1 MGRIKF
7 SLTNVLFYTIII
19 LSCFFLENI
28 ALLTT
33 NINQGFDNF
42 TFFGFASLITVL
54 IVFYIVIEAIKNK
67 TKINWII
74 FSILLILYICI
85 TLMTLM
91 YKETTYGVHTV
102 SFSPLEKAKAIIQLS
117 LAFVIIYLCFTTY
130 QNKIIKPRV
139 LNIFLYTYVLV
150 CVISIICSFFL
161 DLNSYK
167 AIFKDPTNN
176 KGVASF
182 YFNENTYGMSLL
194 LGILSLFAL
203 NVYKKRWWNF
213 LLIFIFLT
221 FQLFSTCATSLLISL
236 ITIVIYIAFETF
248 FRINK
253 HLKASIAL
261 IVIVLFLVVGIIIA
275 NSLLYSN
282 NVDWAVNFNNFID
295 NHVLNKNIKTITGRT
310 TIWKSVIDL
319 LKESPLHFIFG
330 YGTDISTKI
339 FRANFAKDNPT
350 LPPFTSTHNAY
361 VEILLQGGIL
371 GLVIYLGFILY
382 LVVVLIKLFF
392 KKHFEFS
399 FVYFICLLSILAS
412 GWAESY
418 IIFSPKTLGMF
429 TGLSFVIPVL
439 VLNKNY
445 KKEESNKAFANQYDS
460 NAIKLDLNKLSSHIT
475 SLLFGV
481 FMCGLGLFLNPFT
494 YQDNLFKS
502 ILLLF
507 VILMLLFIIFIPNL
521 FICFINTKS
530 KKRAIFRV
538 IFHFALILIF
548 ISGLGVTFYLNK
560 VEINTIVF
568 VLPILTFL
576 LLFVYNFIFTAFKGD
591 FKSWFINLFNG
602 CFKTPKYGFLGI
614 VFSIIIF
621 NLIVPIFYSYNYLSI
636 VLVALIGFASY
647 LLFLYIVPS
656 SINKYCISYLNQCS
670 LARQKQFILNN
681 KY

>member
-7 SLTNVLFYTIII
+7 TLTNVLFYTIII

-28 ALLTT
+28 ALLTK

-42 TFFGFASLITVL
+42 TFFGFASLITILL
-54 IVFYIVIEAIKNK
+54 IFYIVVEAIKNK
-67 TKINWII
+67 TKINWVIL
-74 FSILLILYICI
+74 SILLILYVCI
-85 TLMTLM
+85 ISMTLI
-91 YKETTYGVHTV
+91 YKETTFGVHTV
-102 SFSPLEKAKAIIQLS
+102 SFSPLEKVKAIIQLS
-117 LAFVIIYLCFTTY
+117 LAFIIIYLCFTAY
-130 QNKIIKPRV
+130 QSKIIKPRL

-150 CVISIICSFFL
+150 CLISIICSFFL
-161 DLNSYK
+161 DLSSYK

-213 LLIFIFLT
+213 LLMFIFLA

-236 ITIVIYIAFETF
+236 IALVIYIVFETF
-248 FRINK
+248 YRIHK
-253 HLKASIAL
+253 HLKASITL

-310 TIWKSVIDL
+310 TIWKSVMDL
-319 LKESPLHFIFG
+319 LKDSPLHFAFG
-330 YGTDISTKI
+330 YGADISTKI
-339 FRANFAKDNPT
+339 FRANFAQENPI

-361 VEILLQGGIL
+361 VEILLQGGII
-371 GLVIYLGFILY
+371 GLVVYLGFMLY
-382 LVVVLIKLFF
+382 LIVVLIKLFF

-399 FVYFICLLSILAS
+399 FVYFICILSILAS

-445 KKEESNKAFANQYDS
+445 KKEKSNKSLAEQYDS

-475 SLLFGV
+475 SILFGA
-481 FMCGLGLFLNPFT
+481 FICGLGLFLNPFT
-494 YQDNLFKS
+494 YQHNLFKS
-502 ILLLF
+502 LLLLF
-507 VILMLLFIIFIPNL
+507 VILMLLFMIFIPNL
-521 FICFINTKS
+521 FICFINTEC

-538 IFHFALILIF
+538 IFHFSLILIF
-548 ISGLGVTFYLNK
+548 IFGLGVAFYLNK

-568 VLPILTFL
+568 VLSILTFL
-576 LLFVYNFIFTAFKGD
+576 LLFIYNFIFTAFKGN

-602 CFKTPKYGFLGI
+602 CFKTPKFGFLGI
-614 VFSIIIF
+614 LFSIIIF
-621 NLIVPIFYSYNYLSI
+621 NLIVPIFYNYNYLSI
-636 VLVALIGFASY
+636 VLISFICLTSY
-647 LLFLYIVPS
+647 LLLLYIAPS
-656 SINKYCISYLNQCS
+656 SINRFCLSYLNQCS
-670 LARQKQFILNN
+670 LARQKRFILNS